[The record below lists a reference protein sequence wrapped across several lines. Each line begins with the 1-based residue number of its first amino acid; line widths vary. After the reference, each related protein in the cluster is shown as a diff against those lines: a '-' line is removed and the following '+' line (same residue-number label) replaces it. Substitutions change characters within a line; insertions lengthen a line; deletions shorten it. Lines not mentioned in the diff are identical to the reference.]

1 MRKSAVVSLL
11 LAAMLFLSGNAMAAG
26 KKVVLQL
33 SDGNPSK
40 QTRVLNVAINLQ
52 KYYGPDDVTVE
63 IVAFG
68 PGLRLL
74 FDDNAKRDRIQSLNA
89 NGVRFSACQNTV
101 KGMTRVLGH
110 PPKLNKLAVPVTAG
124 VGRIIELVEQGYILI
139 RP

>member
-1 MRKSAVVSLL
+1 MRKTAITSLF
-11 LAAMLFLSGNAMAAG
+11 LAALLFLSGNALAAG

-33 SDGNPSK
+33 SDGTPWK
-40 QTRVLNVAINLQ
+40 QTRVLNVASNLQ
-52 KYYGPDDVTVE
+52 KFYGPDDVTIE

-74 FDDNAKRDRIQSLNA
+74 FAENAKRDRIQSLNA
-89 NGVRFSACQNTV
+89 NGIRFSACQNTV
-101 KGMTRVLGH
+101 KGMTRILGH